1 MPALPRTHIR
11 VLGVRLTLSAAR
23 VYFAVQAASGAV
35 WWILVASV
43 PQVRDL
49 TLGGLPALPI
59 AVADLPL
66 FIGASVLV
74 ACGMRWAA
82 WIVSSWTGFVAAVLS
97 VYATATMQAGW
108 GALVMIAATIG
119 SAVAGSV
126 IVRGA
131 FPAHWLLRGPLAL
144 REARGVGRMRNLTT
158 TALQIVVFWGLFLG
172 VIPLVLSWFEQR
184 WGVGVPFP
192 VLIRGIG
199 LVELI
204 AASALGLWSGATMAS
219 LGDGTPLP
227 SATARKLV
235 IAGPYRYVRNP
246 MAVAGIAQGVAVGL
260 LLGSWLVVIWALCG
274 SLVWNSLIRPF
285 EEEDLE
291 KRFGDDFRAYR
302 DHVKCWVPGR
312 AWHG

>member
-1 MPALPRTHIR
+1 
-11 VLGVRLTLSAAR
+11 
-23 VYFAVQAASGAV
+23 
-35 WWILVASV
+35 
-43 PQVRDL
+43 
-49 TLGGLPALPI
+49 
-59 AVADLPL
+59 
-66 FIGASVLV
+66 
-74 ACGMRWAA
+74 
-82 WIVSSWTGFVAAVLS
+82 
-97 VYATATMQAGW
+97 
-108 GALVMIAATIG
+108 
-119 SAVAGSV
+119 
-126 IVRGA
+126 
-131 FPAHWLLRGPLAL
+131 
-144 REARGVGRMRNLTT
+144 
-158 TALQIVVFWGLFLG
+158 LFLG